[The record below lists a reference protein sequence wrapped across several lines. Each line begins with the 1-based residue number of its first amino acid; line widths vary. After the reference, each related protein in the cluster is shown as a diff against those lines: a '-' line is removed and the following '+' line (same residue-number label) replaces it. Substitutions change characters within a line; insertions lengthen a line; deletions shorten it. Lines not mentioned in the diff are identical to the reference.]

1 MTHHPEQDDVTV
13 REIPAARLAAIGW
26 LVLALVV
33 LAVGAWELKM
43 RSLGLVAGDLE
54 DGKSAWAVERRKLE
68 SGENDG
74 VVLIGGSRILFDTNL
89 DVWQEMTGRRP
100 VQLAMPG
107 MNGQP
112 VLKDIAENSRFA
124 GLVVM
129 DVAPTQLFRPPGA
142 GGNPAFAGVLDYW
155 QGEGPARRA
164 SHRLANGL
172 SRVFAFLDNN
182 YSSTALIDQLD
193 LPNRGKI
200 GGPFM
205 FPWKLSESGADR
217 QHALWREIEANER
230 LREHAI
236 RVWLRMQSRPPPPQP
251 VIAALCADVA
261 ASVAKIRARGG
272 EVVFLRPPSAGAYL
286 ERENIATPRA
296 ATWDRLLRESDA
308 FGIHFEDYAT
318 MQGLDL
324 PELSH
329 LSREDATRFTRAYV
343 EVLRERYVGLRP
355 GAVLH
360 PGA

>member
-1 MTHHPEQDDVTV
+1 MAHLHEQDVVTV
-13 REIPAARLAAIGW
+13 REIPKARLGAIGW
-26 LVLALVV
+26 LVLTLVV
-33 LAVGAWELKM
+33 LGVGAWEWNM
-43 RSLGLVAGDLE
+43 RTLGLVPGDLE

-68 SGENDG
+68 SGEHDG

-89 DVWQEMTGRRP
+89 DVWEEMTGKRP

-112 VLKDIAENSRFA
+112 VLKDIAESSRFA

-129 DVAPTQLFRPPGA
+129 DVAPTQLFQPPGR
-142 GGNPAFAGVLDYW
+142 GNPAFAGVLDYW
-155 QGEGPARRA
+155 QDEGPARRA
-164 SHRLANGL
+164 GHRLEVVL
-172 SRVFAFLDNN
+172 SKWFAFLDNN
-182 YSSTALIDQLD
+182 YSSTALVDQLD

-205 FPWKLSESGADR
+205 FPWKLSESRADR
-217 QHALWREIEANER
+217 QHVLWREIEVNEA

-236 RVWLRMQSRPPPPQP
+236 RVWMRMQGRPPPPES
-251 VIAALCADVA
+251 VIEFICADVA
-261 ASVAKIRARGG
+261 ASVATIRARGG

-286 ERENIATPRA
+286 AREDAVAPRA
-296 ATWDRLLRESDA
+296 TTWERLLRESDA
-308 FGIHFEDYAT
+308 FGIHFEDYPA
-318 MQGLDL
+318 MQGLEL

-329 LSREDATRFTRAYV
+329 LTREDAARFTRAYV
-343 EVLRERYVGLRP
+343 GVLRERYVGLRT